1 MLSALRVIVIGYQN
15 ELAVN
20 SYVSDVTH
28 ILTQSDEL
36 DKKPVEIGVKISE
49 KNELDEIVKSQL
61 EKDLRCVQTDDN
73 FLYKSTFVE

>member
-49 KNELDEIVKSQL
+49 KNELDEADAYGLSQL
-61 EKDLRCVQTDDN
+61 EAEAHLR
-73 FLYKSTFVE
+73 